1 MNMFVMLILV
11 KLLTINI

>member
-1 MNMFVMLILV
+1 MFVMLILV